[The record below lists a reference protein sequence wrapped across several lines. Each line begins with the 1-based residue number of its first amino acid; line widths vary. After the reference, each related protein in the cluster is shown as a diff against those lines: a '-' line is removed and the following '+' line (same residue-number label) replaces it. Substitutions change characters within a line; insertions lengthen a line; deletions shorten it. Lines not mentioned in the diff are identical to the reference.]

1 MDPLAPIARTS
12 VADACTRALRD
23 AILAGRFA
31 PGERLPPERKLA
43 DDFGV
48 NRVTVRAALNTL
60 AAEKLLKIRQG
71 SGAHVV
77 DFRESGGP
85 DLIPAWIGLGRGD
98 DAERDEALA
107 DLLAVRRALARV
119 VIDKLQRS
127 LGRDAAALGR
137 IEAAVQAFAATVAET
152 ADPARVAAA
161 DLAVLRAILAE
172 AQSPVLALSLNP
184 IAAVL
189 EALPELRDAM
199 FAAPAT
205 NVAAWAAFVA
215 ALRSPSPALDLA
227 ALLVEVL
234 AARDRDTLERLT
246 RKRSKR

>member
-1 MDPLAPIARTS
+1 MDPIARTS

-31 PGERLPPERKLA
+31 PGARLPPERKLA
-43 DDFGV
+43 EDFGV

-60 AAEKLLKIRQG
+60 AAERLLKIRQG

-85 DLIPAWIGLGRGD
+85 ELIPAWIGLGRGD
-98 DAERDEALA
+98 AVAGAERDEALA

-119 VIDKLQRS
+119 VIDRLQRS

-172 AQSPVLALSLNP
+172 AKSPVLALSLNP

-205 NVAAWAAFVA
+205 NVAAWAAFVE
-215 ALRSPSPALDLA
+215 ALRAPAGGLNLA
-227 ALLVEVL
+227 ALFADVL
-234 AARDRDTLERLT
+234 AERDQDTLERLA